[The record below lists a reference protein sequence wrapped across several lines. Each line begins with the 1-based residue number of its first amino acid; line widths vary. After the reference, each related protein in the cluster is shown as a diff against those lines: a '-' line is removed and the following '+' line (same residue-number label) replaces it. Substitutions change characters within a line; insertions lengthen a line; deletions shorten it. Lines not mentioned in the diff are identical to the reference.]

1 MSEDRK
7 CSTAYLFMRRINRE
21 KGMVMRHSDYYLLIS
36 KNSIGPDG
44 EPNIHI
50 YGEDDKPLRS
60 YG

>member
-1 MSEDRK
+1 
-7 CSTAYLFMRRINRE
+7 MRRINRE